1 MGRRF
6 KLACQVLDN
15 TRSLIP
21 YEWHFNVEDM
31 MSCLGADVLYYISQ
45 QLNQQS
51 RVYAFRSMV
60 KFLQ

>member
-51 RVYAFRSMV
+51 RVYAI
-60 KFLQ
+60 K

>member
-1 MGRRF
+1 
-6 KLACQVLDN
+6 
-15 TRSLIP
+15 
-21 YEWHFNVEDM
+21 

-51 RVYAFRSMV
+51 RVYAIKSMV